1 MFERLVMAEK
11 TRQCLCLCFSMAS
24 GQFGAKI
31 NSSSGPRLLGKDNER
46 DYSGKQLTLTPFS
59 SFFTLMIKLLF
70 WERSPYRKG

>member
-31 NSSSGPRLLGKDNER
+31 NSSSGPRFLGKDNER
-46 DYSGKQLTLTPFS
+46 DYSGKQLTLTPFPS
-59 SFFTLMIKLLF
+59 STCNAIMKDLTQYCSVK
-70 WERSPYRKG
+70 